1 MRRILGIVVVVLGV
15 GTSAP
20 VVATDDG
27 ASVAAALA
35 LCRDAD
41 ALPAD
46 DKDAQ
51 RLFLESGIEVA
62 EKAAAAHPD
71 DVKAQLALSCLLGK
85 QLEISGLSWRSF
97 QRLARLK
104 VVVDTALRLAPDDPD
119 ALVAKGEMLHQLPCA
134 LGGDVHEAEQLLR
147 LAIARD
153 PDHVRARLSLAHLL
167 AERHDRE
174 ARREASVALQLAE
187 RGGTAREKSD
197 ARLLYG
203 RASP

>member
-1 MRRILGIVVVVLGV
+1 MRRVLAVVVLSLGV
-15 GTSAP
+15 SLP
-20 VVATDDG
+20 VTGVAGDE

-41 ALPAD
+41 SLPAE

-71 DVKAQLALSCLLGK
+71 DPKAQLALSCLLGK
-85 QLEISGLSWRSF
+85 QLEISGISWRSF
-97 QRLARLK
+97 QRLSRLK
-104 VVVDTALRLAPDDPD
+104 TVIDTALRLAPDDPD

-147 LAIARD
+147 LAIAKN

-167 AERHDRE
+167 AERHDAE
-174 ARREASVALQLAE
+174 ARREASVALSLAE
-187 RGGTAREKSD
+187 RDGTPREKSD
-197 ARLLYG
+197 ARVLYAHG
-203 RASP
+203 AP